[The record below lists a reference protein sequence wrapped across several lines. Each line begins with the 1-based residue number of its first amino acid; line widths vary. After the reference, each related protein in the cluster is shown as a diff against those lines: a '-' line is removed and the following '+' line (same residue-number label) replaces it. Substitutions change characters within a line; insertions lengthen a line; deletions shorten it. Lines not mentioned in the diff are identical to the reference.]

1 MRNAFAEE
9 IAIAASIDE
18 RVVLLSGDI
27 GNKLFDPFKSI
38 AANRIYNCGV
48 AEANMTGV
56 AAGLGMM
63 GYRPFTYSITPF
75 VTVRCLEQ
83 IRVDVCYHNLP
94 VTIVGTGA
102 GLSYAELGP
111 THHSCDDI
119 GILRMLPNISIV
131 CPCDAIEAKAAIWAA
146 LRQEG
151 PVYIRLGKKGEPRI
165 HDEIPTFMIGK
176 SITIREGSDACILST
191 GNVMPIALDVADGLI
206 PSGIMARVESF
217 HTVKPLDEELLKY
230 LFENF
235 QTVVTVEEHS
245 LIGGLGSA
253 VAEWVIDYAKGA
265 KARLYRFG
273 TQDKF
278 LPFISGQAF
287 AREYYGLR
295 SEKIIRT
302 ILNELN

>member
-9 IAIAASIDE
+9 LAKAAGSNKD
-18 RVVLLSGDI
+18 VVLLSGDI

-38 AANRIYNCGV
+38 APDRIYNCGV

-56 AAGLGMM
+56 AAGLAMT

-83 IRVDVCYHNLP
+83 IRIDICYHNLP

-131 CPCDAIEAKAAIWAA
+131 CPCDAVEVKCAINAA
-146 LRQEG
+146 LNQNG

-165 HDEIPTFMIGK
+165 HSETPDFVIGK
-176 SITIREGSDACILST
+176 AITIREGQDLCILSV
-191 GNVMPIALDVADGLI
+191 GNAMSLSLKVADELAQ
-206 PSGIMARVESF
+206 SGKQARVESF
-217 HTVKPLDEELLKY
+217 HTIKPLDEELLTH
-230 LFENF
+230 LFENYSAI
-235 QTVVTVEEHS
+235 VTVEEHS

-253 VAEWVIDYAKGA
+253 VAEWMVDHHYSKT
-265 KARLYRFG
+265 RLFRFG
-273 TQDKF
+273 IQDAF
-278 LPFISGQAF
+278 LPCIGTQEY
-287 AREYYGLR
+287 ARAHYGLTF
-295 SEKIIRT
+295 EKIT
-302 ILNELN
+302 NSILQELS

>member
-9 IAIAASIDE
+9 IAKAAHLDD

-27 GNKLFDPFKSI
+27 GNKLFDPLKAV
-38 AANRIYNCGV
+38 AADRVYNCGV

-56 AAGLGMM
+56 AAGLAMM

-119 GILRMLPNISIV
+119 GILRMLPNISII
-131 CPCDAIEAKAAIWAA
+131 CPADPVEAKCAIWAS
-146 LRQEG
+146 LKQEG

-165 HDEIPTFMIGK
+165 HKEIPDFQIGK
-176 SITIREGSDACILST
+176 SITIKEGDDICILST
-191 GNVMPIALDVADGLI
+191 GNMISTALQVADGLQG
-206 PSGIMARVESF
+206 SGWKTRVESF
-217 HTVKPLDEELLKY
+217 HTIKPLDEELLEN
-230 LFENF
+230 LFENYD
-235 QTVVTVEEHS
+235 TVVTLEEHS
-245 LIGGLGSA
+245 VIGGLGSA
-253 VAEWVIDYAKGA
+253 VSEWMVDHSYTKTQ
-265 KARLYRFG
+265 LLRFG
-273 TQDKF
+273 TADQF
-278 LPFISGQAF
+278 LPCIGTQAY
-287 AREYYGLR
+287 AREYFGLTV
-295 SEKIIRT
+295 ENITQKIIKK
-302 ILNELN
+302 IK